1 MNPSCRCINC
11 SHVIRQERVW
21 WICSKNRVN
30 RTSND
35 NCIMEPTEFKKYTP
49 PLQTEREKILN
60 EIIED
65 LNKKLHDARGKE
77 II

>member
-1 MNPSCRCINC
+1 
-11 SHVIRQERVW
+11 
-21 WICSKNRVN
+21 
-30 RTSND
+30 
-35 NCIMEPTEFKKYTP
+35 MEPTEFKKYTP